1 MTGNTTRGPDPSR
14 LQASGLITALA
25 ITALLAATPLQAST
39 VAYFLD
45 QNNSSRPTG
54 GINFL
59 QVTIADGADG
69 AIDFRIEAAPALA
82 SRVGSRLDIRSFGFN
97 IDGAL
102 ALTKANIAGLPDG
115 YRVHENMQQ
124 SNFGRF
130 DLVLLGTGAQRTDVL
145 TFSIVGIDGDTP
157 LSYVQASKGK
167 NSTAFAAHLRGLL
180 AQMDGSCTTGIGRTG
195 GPCDPRVISSAFVGG
210 ASPVPLPAG
219 GWLAITAV
227 LVTTR
232 FLQRRCSV
240 R

>member
-1 MTGNTTRGPDPSR
+1 MTRLITRGPAPTRS
-14 LQASGLITALA
+14 QAHGFITALMT
-25 ITALLAATPLQAST
+25 TALLAATPLQAST

-54 GINFL
+54 GIDFL

-82 SRVGSRLDIRSFGFN
+82 ARVGSRLDIRSFGFN
-97 IDGAL
+97 FDGSL
-102 ALTKANIAGLPDG
+102 TLTKANIAGLPDG
-115 YRVHENMQQ
+115 YRVQENMQQ

-145 TFSIVGIDGDTP
+145 TFSVIGVDGDTP
-157 LSYVQASKGK
+157 LSYVQASDGR

-180 AQMDGSCTTGIGRTG
+180 ARMDGSCTTGVGRPG

-227 LVTTR
+227 LATTR
-232 FLQRRCSV
+232 FLRRRSSV